1 MNSSE
6 IQIANSVRKAIS
18 MLFYINSSFFTSK
31 NNCRAPAQRPTY
43 CRKVEKHILEVVL
56 YPVKNC
62 FTFKLFK
69 TGYTDF
75 YCNNM
80 HLINYLLAS
89 LLPGQCKKSD
99 DTKN

>member
-1 MNSSE
+1 M
-6 IQIANSVRKAIS
+6 S

-31 NNCRAPAQRPTY
+31 NNVEHQHRELY
-43 CRKVEKHILEVVL
+43 CQKVEKHILEVLL
-56 YPVKNC
+56 YYVKNC